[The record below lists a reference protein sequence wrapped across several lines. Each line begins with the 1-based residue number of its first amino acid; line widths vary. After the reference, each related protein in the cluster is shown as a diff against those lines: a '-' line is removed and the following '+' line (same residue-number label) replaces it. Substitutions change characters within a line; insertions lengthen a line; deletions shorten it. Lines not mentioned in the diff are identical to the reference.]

1 MLQPATF
8 EDFMRETRKG
18 NVVPVVRTLPAD
30 LLTPVGAFMR
40 VAAKEDFAFLL
51 ESVEGGAT
59 VARYTFLG
67 ARPEMIVRG
76 RGRQTIVE
84 RDGESVTHDAAVT
97 DFLRAHFAARRLA
110 AREGL
115 PPLTG
120 GAIGYLG
127 YEAAA
132 LFEPLLEKLLH
143 RTSSLDDA
151 NDAENHNDDL
161 AVWMFFRDVLAFDHV
176 QQLLHITSIVT
187 FDESETDEALL
198 RARYKEAV
206 NATERIAQ
214 RLLGSLEVPATHRP
228 LNSSVSTSSPTSS
241 SPVVFKSAWTQDE
254 FERAVETIK
263 ESIRRGDCYQAVL
276 SQRFTAKISAA
287 PIEIYRALRRTN
299 PAPYMYFL
307 RLNATSIVGASPEM
321 LVRVRGRNLE
331 YRPIAGTR
339 PRGFDET
346 EDAILAEEMRHDA
359 KECAEHTMLVD
370 LGRNDLGRV
379 ARAGTVR
386 VETLMSVEKYAHVQ
400 HLVSALRAELDT
412 QHDRFDALAACFPA
426 GTVTGAPKIRAMEI
440 INELEPHKRGVYAG
454 AICYLDYAGNLD
466 SCIAIRTLVVEAHN
480 STAHVQAGAGI
491 VADSVPHLEY
501 EETINKARAIIRAV
515 EITDNG

>member
-8 EDFMRETRKG
+8 EDFMRQTGKG
-18 NVVPVVRTLPAD
+18 NVVPIVRTLPAD

-40 VAAKEDFAFLL
+40 VAADEDFAFLL

-76 RGRQTIVE
+76 RGRQTLVE
-84 RDGESVTHDAAVT
+84 RDGKSETHDATVT
-97 DFLRAHFAARRLA
+97 DFLRTHFASRRLA

-115 PPLTG
+115 PPLAG

-143 RTSSLDDA
+143 DNAHHAASHKDA
-151 NDAENHNDDL
+151 YNDDL

-187 FDESETDEALL
+187 FGESETDEAAL
-198 RARYKEAV
+198 RARYTEAV
-206 NATERIAQ
+206 NATERIAR
-214 RLLGSLEVPATHRP
+214 RLLGTLESPATHHP
-228 LNSSVSTSSPTSS
+228 VNLSTSTSS
-241 SPVVFKSAWTQDE
+241 SPVVFKSAWTRSE
-254 FERAVETIK
+254 FESAVETIK
-263 ESIRRGDCYQAVL
+263 ESIWRGDCYQAVL

-287 PIEIYRALRRTN
+287 PVEIYRALRRTN

-307 RLNATSIVGASPEM
+307 RLNTTSIVGASPEM
-321 LVRVRGRNLE
+321 LVRVRGRTLE

-339 PRGFDET
+339 PRGFDEA
-346 EDAILAEEMRHDA
+346 EDGRLAEEMRRDA

-400 HLVSALRAELDT
+400 HLVSSLRAELDARY
-412 QHDRFDALAACFPA
+412 DRFDALAACFPA
-426 GTVTGAPKIRAMEI
+426 GTVTGAPKLRAMEI

-466 SCIAIRTLVVEAHN
+466 SCIAIRTLVVEAH
-480 STAHVQAGAGI
+480 TAHVQAGAGI
-491 VADSVPHLEY
+491 VADSVAHLEY

-515 EITDNG
+515 SLVDNG

>member
-1 MLQPATF
+1 MMLQPATF
-8 EDFMRETRKG
+8 EDFLHETRKG
-18 NVVPVVRTLPAD
+18 NVVPIVRTLPAD

-40 VAAKEDFAFLL
+40 VAANEDFAFLL

-67 ARPEMIVRG
+67 ASPEMIVRG
-76 RGRQTIVE
+76 RGRETIVE
-84 RDGESVTHDAAVT
+84 RDGQSVTHDEAVT
-97 DFLRAHFAARRLA
+97 DFLRAHFASRRLA
-110 AREGL
+110 VREGL
-115 PPLTG
+115 PPLAG

-143 RTSSLDDA
+143 R
-151 NDAENHNDDL
+151 NDAETGDAHHAESHDDDL

-176 QQLLHITSIVT
+176 QQLLHVTSIVT
-187 FDESETDEALL
+187 FDEDERDEAVL
-198 RARYKEAV
+198 RERYAEAV

-214 RLLGSLEVPATHRP
+214 RLLGSLETPATHHP
-228 LNSSVSTSSPTSS
+228 VNAFASA
-241 SPVVFKSAWTQDE
+241 SPVVFKSAWTQNE
-254 FERAVETIK
+254 FERAVGTIK
-263 ESIRRGDCYQAVL
+263 ESILRGDCYQAVL
-276 SQRFTAKISAA
+276 SQRFTAKIPAAMSAA

-307 RLNATSIVGASPEM
+307 RLNQTSIVGASPEM
-321 LVRVRGRNLE
+321 LVRVRGKNLE

-339 PRGFDET
+339 PRGFDEA
-346 EDAILAEEMRHDA
+346 EDARLADEMRGDA

-400 HLVSALRAELDT
+400 HLVSSLRAEIDAKY
-412 QHDRFDALAACFPA
+412 DRFDALAACFPA
-426 GTVTGAPKIRAMEI
+426 GTVTGAPKLRAMEI

-480 STAHVQAGAGI
+480 AHVQAGAGI

-515 EITDNG
+515 EIVDNG